1 MARTGLEHSLSSMT
15 EGAALGRAP
24 AEAAAD
30 VPPSERTSLAS
41 NTGQSTPPGAI
52 FPLDGA
58 TRPLVPTY
66 DRLRDFRPRSLV
78 RCASVD
84 EVKAAVVEA
93 SSNGLKVRAKGN
105 GFSWAPHVA
114 TQGVSIALD
123 GLNRI
128 GEFDAKAGSITVD
141 AGVRL
146 GDLTRAL
153 ACHGMAVPSLS
164 FLSEVS
170 VGGAVAT
177 ATHGTSPRWGTLSD
191 FVESITLVLPSG
203 DVRVIGAEAEQ
214 ELRAAR
220 ASVGMLGVIVSI
232 TLRVRPIPLVRFS
245 QHTMSLDAFLGTR
258 HEMLRR
264 YSHVWV
270 NWTLGTDQVNVD
282 CLEECS
288 DPHANGHSYIIGDN
302 AVWRPENKA
311 PTLAHRV
318 GRKLRT
324 VGRHFAQKVSDRSM
338 ANAFSFKTAWVSMQY
353 GLPLS
358 EIESVISEIATSR
371 FSRRHAGRLLEF
383 KFLAGSTKT
392 MLGPNTKGD
401 SVLFNMLWQV
411 VRSGADHAFDDF
423 EDLMIARKARPHW
436 GKQHRSP
443 TIAYMRE
450 AYSDWDDFARVMDR
464 FDPDRV
470 FSIFDEEHPALA
482 S

>member
-1 MARTGLEHSLSSMT
+1 MV
-15 EGAALGRAP
+15 
-24 AEAAAD
+24 AEA
-30 VPPSERTSLAS
+30 SR
-41 NTGQSTPPGAI
+41 
-52 FPLDGA
+52 
-58 TRPLVPTY
+58 
-66 DRLRDFRPRSLV
+66 
-78 RCASVD
+78 
-84 EVKAAVVEA
+84 
-93 SSNGLKVRAKGN
+93 NGLKVRAKGN
-105 GFSWAPHVA
+105 CFSWAPHVA
-114 TQGVSIALD
+114 TQGVSIALE

-128 GEFDAKAGSITVD
+128 GEFDAKAGSINVD

-164 FLSEVS
+164 FLSDVS

-203 DVRVIGAEAEQ
+203 DVRVVGAEAEQ

-220 ASVGMLGVIVSI
+220 ASVGMLGVIVSL
-232 TLRVRPIPLVRFS
+232 TLRVAPIPIVRFS
-245 QHTMSLDAFLGTR
+245 QHRMSFDAFLATR
-258 HEMLRR
+258 HEILRR

-282 CLEECS
+282 CLEECPDS
-288 DPHANGHSYIIGDN
+288 RTNGHSYIIGDN
-302 AVWRPENKA
+302 TVWRPGTKA

-318 GRKLRT
+318 RRKLRT
-324 VGRHFAQKVSDRSM
+324 VGRHFGQRIRDRSW
-338 ANAFSFKTAWVSMQY
+338 ADAFSFKTAWVSMQY

-358 EIESVISEIATSR
+358 EIESAVSEIATSR
-371 FSRRHAGRLLEF
+371 FSRRHVGRLLEL

-392 MLGPNTKGD
+392 MLGPNSNGD

-411 VRSGADHAFDDF
+411 VRSGADHAFDEF

-443 TIAYMRE
+443 TLAYMRE
-450 AYSDWDDFARVMDR
+450 AYSDWDDFASVRDR
-464 FDPDRV
+464 FDPNRV
-470 FSIFDEEHPALA
+470 FSIFDEGHFTLP